1 MKKKAKK
8 KKFIKRNDTQMINDG
23 NLFAFSSEFAT
34 ICRKCIP
41 LRKINKWKKIVWKIY
56 EFCEKKRKQKVLKQI
71 APNFFKDNSKKK
83 QFTHYV
89 LAMSTHLKILQ
100 TKEKKR
106 EMFLI
111 RNNWKQ
117 RRKAE
122 LCVLLWNL
130 TDIHNFNIKILFFL
144 PRQIAMWQNLHM

>member
-83 QFTHYV
+83 AIYTLCSRNVDAFKN
-89 LAMSTHLKILQ
+89 SSNERKK
-100 TKEKKR
+100 KEKCFSF
-106 EMFLI
+106 ETI
-111 RNNWKQ
+111 ENN
-117 RRKAE
+117 AE
-122 LCVLLWNL
+122 RLSYVFSYE
-130 TDIHNFNIKILFFL
+130 I
-144 PRQIAMWQNLHM
+144 